1 MATVRTTRQ
10 MRWAGLAA
18 IVGGLTAMVMTP
30 PFATAYF
37 LAYPGEDQLPFW
49 FDSVEPRLGRL
60 LTFASRETVYETY
73 GRIYNLIYLLLL
85 PVVVA
90 LHRAQG
96 DSPSRLEKSGYT
108 VLKWGLVATTVGV
121 AGDYWGNGI
130 GFLVE
135 VPGLLSMIV
144 GVTMWGVAL
153 ARGHVVPVQWAW
165 LVILCGPGAVASL
178 VLVGHV
184 PSGPTLS
191 FAFVWLVVGC
201 LILSARDRTRH

>member
-1 MATVRTTRQ
+1 
-10 MRWAGLAA
+10 MRWAGSAAA
-18 IVGGLTAMVMTP
+18 IGGLTAILMTP

-37 LAYPGEDQLPFW
+37 LAYPGEDHLPFW

-73 GRIYNLIYLLLL
+73 GRMYNFIYLLLM

-90 LHRAQG
+90 LHRAQR
-96 DSPSRLEKSGYT
+96 DSPSRLEKSGY
-108 VLKWGLVATTVGV
+108 VALKWGLVATTVGV

-135 VPGLLSMIV
+135 LLGLLSMIV
-144 GVTMWGVAL
+144 GVTIWGVAL
-153 ARGHVVPVQWAW
+153 VRERVVPVQWAW
-165 LVILCGPGAVASL
+165 LMILCGPGAVASL
-178 VLVGHV
+178 VLVGHL

-191 FAFVWLVVGC
+191 FAIVWLLVGG
-201 LILSARDRTRH
+201 LILSARDRTAPPAAPT